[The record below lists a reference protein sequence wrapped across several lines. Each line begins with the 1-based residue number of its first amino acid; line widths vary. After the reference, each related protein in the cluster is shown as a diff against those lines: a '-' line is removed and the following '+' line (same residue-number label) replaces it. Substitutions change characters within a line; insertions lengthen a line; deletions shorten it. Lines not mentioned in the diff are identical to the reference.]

1 MARWYGAV
9 GFAQTVETAPGVWQT
24 EIEEHEYSG
33 DQINLRGQ
41 YQNANQV
48 NDDIQVNCN
57 IEIVADPF
65 AYQNFMHIRYVEWKG
80 FKWKVTMA
88 DPSNYPRIALTIGG
102 LYADES

>member
-57 IEIVADPF
+57 IEIE
-65 AYQNFMHIRYVEWKG
+65 YLNSSGNNK
-80 FKWKVTMA
+80 
-88 DPSNYPRIALTIGG
+88 NYFIF
-102 LYADES
+102 